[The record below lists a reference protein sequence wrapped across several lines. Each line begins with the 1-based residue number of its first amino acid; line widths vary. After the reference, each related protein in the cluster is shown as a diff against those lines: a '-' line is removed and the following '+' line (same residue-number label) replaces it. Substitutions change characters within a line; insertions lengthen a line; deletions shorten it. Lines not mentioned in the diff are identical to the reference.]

1 MSKRALAR
9 GPSVEDD
16 DSSDDEPVAKKK
28 KQNKQLVA
36 PPEKIG
42 SMRPAAWTQ
51 QRLTATPIRKNV
63 WEGELPEPAV
73 DEEAVDGVRAE
84 ALYGGEPR
92 EEQAEAMEGAFHV
105 LVATAG
111 RCTDM
116 LSSGHVSLARV
127 GCLVLDEADQLLTL
141 GFSVQVSQVLS
152 QIRPDRQML
161 LFSATLSERLE
172 TVVGKWFTKPP
183 LRIYA
188 DEAVNMNGSRSNE
201 LCGLLAELGHTV
213 SAEGS
218 GFEELG
224 AGPFASQRSAVMGT
238 IDGVGQRGGLKGHL
252 LKGHYTSSATAA
264 AVGAALGGPRRN
276 APRVMVFVNEI
287 AMLRKL
293 AIRLRKRAVKCEVLH
308 GELSQR
314 EREEALQQFKAGA
327 RPVLLTSDL
336 AARGLDIARLPAIV
350 NYDVPPSTASY
361 LHRAGRTG
369 RKGAPGLVVT
379 FVRRD
384 VPSRHFA
391 TQSRALFKRAGLPIP
406 EALRSLLRKPVDAAQ
421 RTPRKP
427 VDGDAG
433 LAGASL
439 LDFAAMAAVPREP
452 CEIGA

>member
-1 MSKRALAR
+1 MSECHGL
-9 GPSVEDD
+9 
-16 DSSDDEPVAKKK
+16 
-28 KQNKQLVA
+28 Q
-36 PPEKIG
+36 
-42 SMRPAAWTQ
+42 
-51 QRLTATPIRKNV
+51 
-63 WEGELPEPAV
+63 
-73 DEEAVDGVRAE
+73 
-84 ALYGGEPR
+84 
-92 EEQAEAMEGAFHV
+92 
-105 LVATAG
+105 
-111 RCTDM
+111 
-116 LSSGHVSLARV
+116 
-127 GCLVLDEADQLLTL
+127 
-141 GFSVQVSQVLS
+141 
-152 QIRPDRQML
+152 
-161 LFSATLSERLE
+161 
-172 TVVGKWFTKPP
+172 
-183 LRIYA
+183 
-188 DEAVNMNGSRSNE
+188 GSRSNE
-201 LCGLLAELGHTV
+201 LCALLAELGHTV

-224 AGPFASQRSAVMGT
+224 AGPIASQRSAVMGA
-238 IDGVGQRGGLKGHL
+238 IDGVGQRAGLKGHS
-252 LKGHYTSSATAA
+252 TSSATAA
-264 AVGAALGGPRRN
+264 TVAAAMGGPRRN

-293 AIRLRKRAVKCEVLH
+293 AVRLRKRAVKCEVLH

-314 EREEALQQFKAGA
+314 EREEALQKFKAGA

-379 FVRRD
+379 YVRRD

-406 EALRSLLRKPVDAAQ
+406 EALRSLLLRKPVDAAQ
-421 RTPRKP
+421 RTPRQP

>member
-1 MSKRALAR
+1 MSECHGL
-9 GPSVEDD
+9 
-16 DSSDDEPVAKKK
+16 
-28 KQNKQLVA
+28 Q
-36 PPEKIG
+36 
-42 SMRPAAWTQ
+42 
-51 QRLTATPIRKNV
+51 
-63 WEGELPEPAV
+63 
-73 DEEAVDGVRAE
+73 
-84 ALYGGEPR
+84 
-92 EEQAEAMEGAFHV
+92 
-105 LVATAG
+105 
-111 RCTDM
+111 
-116 LSSGHVSLARV
+116 
-127 GCLVLDEADQLLTL
+127 
-141 GFSVQVSQVLS
+141 
-152 QIRPDRQML
+152 
-161 LFSATLSERLE
+161 
-172 TVVGKWFTKPP
+172 
-183 LRIYA
+183 
-188 DEAVNMNGSRSNE
+188 GSRSNE

-238 IDGVGQRGGLKGHL
+238 IDGVGQRGGPKGHFLKGL
-252 LKGHYTSSATAA
+252 YTSSATAA
-264 AVGAALGGPRRN
+264 AVGAAVGGPRRN

>member
-1 MSKRALAR
+1 MAKRALAR

-73 DEEAVDGVRAE
+73 DEEAVELHRERLGLRVPAVGRLPCKFWLQGRCHRGQACSFAHVSAGEAAASNAATCPPPIESLSDRGLPRTLGRSMLHLGYREPSPIQAQAWPAALKGHDLLCRAPTGSGKTLAYLLPACAHALAAGTPRGGTGPAALVLVPTRELCMQVLGLCRKLQRPSGVRAE

-188 DEAVNMNGSRSNE
+188 DEAVNMN
-201 LCGLLAELGHTV
+201 V
-213 SAEGS
+213 
-218 GFEELG
+218 
-224 AGPFASQRSAVMGT
+224 
-238 IDGVGQRGGLKGHL
+238 
-252 LKGHYTSSATAA
+252 
-264 AVGAALGGPRRN
+264 N
-276 APRVMVFVNEI
+276 A
-287 AMLRKL
+287 
-293 AIRLRKRAVKCEVLH
+293 
-308 GELSQR
+308 
-314 EREEALQQFKAGA
+314 
-327 RPVLLTSDL
+327 
-336 AARGLDIARLPAIV
+336 
-350 NYDVPPSTASY
+350 STAP
-361 LHRAGRTG
+361 AE
-369 RKGAPGLVVT
+369 
-379 FVRRD
+379 
-384 VPSRHFA
+384 
-391 TQSRALFKRAGLPIP
+391 P
-406 EALRSLLRKPVDAAQ
+406 ESLLPEVAA
-421 RTPRKP
+421 
-427 VDGDAG
+427 DEASGEASG
-433 LAGASL
+433 EASYEASGGASL
-439 LDFAAMAAVPREP
+439 DTEAAAMLSNVPSSVEQRFVL
-452 CEIGA
+452 CGQV